1 MVVTPAHTSV
11 RRSLLPVAAVPFP
24 VVSEVEPATRG
35 DEPDPT
41 TTCTYERD
49 PLDRLA
55 VIRRP
60 GFDLTGAEILR
71 LQERD
76 FSCDVVSS
84 DEVLS
89 ARGRE

>member
-1 MVVTPAHTSV
+1 M
-11 RRSLLPVAAVPFP
+11 AAVPFP

-35 DEPDPT
+35 DEPDRT
-41 TTCTYERD
+41 TTCTYEGD

-55 VIRRP
+55 FIRRA

-71 LQERD
+71 LQERGL
-76 FSCDVVSS
+76 SCDVVSS

-89 ARGRE
+89 ARGQE